1 MNNNSK
7 IKVIVHGAMGK
18 MGLIATEA
26 ISQDSGLLIAGFV
39 GSKDRGNSVVLN
51 EQNDSVPYTTD
62 ISYALD
68 NYNSDVVIDLT
79 NAQAC
84 MTAAK
89 ACSSKSIPMVTG
101 SSGLND
107 NDLFEL
113 DKLAKS
119 GDIGILVAPNFALG
133 AVVLNYIASIA
144 ADFFDYVEII
154 ETHHD
159 QKVDAPS
166 GTALSL
172 AKSLSNRKKFIQPP
186 TLKETIRGTRGGDYN
201 TVNIHSIRLPGKL
214 AQHEVVFGSSGQT
227 LSLRHDTLSRDC
239 YIPAISLSLKKII
252 KIKGL
257 VTGLETILDLK

>member
-1 MNNNSK
+1 M
-7 IKVIVHGAMGK
+7 
-18 MGLIATEA
+18 
-26 ISQDSGLLIAGFV
+26 
-39 GSKDRGNSVVLN
+39 
-51 EQNDSVPYTTD
+51 
-62 ISYALD
+62 
-68 NYNSDVVIDLT
+68 
-79 NAQAC
+79 
-84 MTAAK
+84 
-89 ACSSKSIPMVTG
+89 
-101 SSGLND
+101 
-107 NDLFEL
+107 
-113 DKLAKS
+113 
-119 GDIGILVAPNFALG
+119 VAPNFALG

-172 AKSLSNRKKFIQPP
+172 AKSLSNRKTFIQPP
-186 TLKETIRGTRGGDYN
+186 TLKETIQGTRGGDYN

>member
-1 MNNNSK
+1 
-7 IKVIVHGAMGK
+7 
-18 MGLIATEA
+18 
-26 ISQDSGLLIAGFV
+26 
-39 GSKDRGNSVVLN
+39 
-51 EQNDSVPYTTD
+51 
-62 ISYALD
+62 
-68 NYNSDVVIDLT
+68 
-79 NAQAC
+79 
-84 MTAAK
+84 
-89 ACSSKSIPMVTG
+89 MVTG

-172 AKSLSNRKKFIQPP
+172 AKSLSNRKTFIQPP
-186 TLKETIRGTRGGDYN
+186 TLKETIQGTRGGD
-201 TVNIHSIRLPGKL
+201 
-214 AQHEVVFGSSGQT
+214 
-227 LSLRHDTLSRDC
+227 
-239 YIPAISLSLKKII
+239 
-252 KIKGL
+252 
-257 VTGLETILDLK
+257 